1 MIWVVATSKHGSTS
15 EVADAVAEE
24 LRRAGH
30 DVERKDADRVHGFVG
45 ADAVVLGSPIY
56 GGRWLEAGRRL
67 LSDQAE
73 ALSARSVWLFSVG
86 PLGDPPKSDEPEPQ
100 ELVQSATE
108 IGAREHR
115 VFRGRLDRSG
125 LGRGERLVVR
135 AVHAPAGDFRDWEE
149 IRVWARSIADA
160 LG

>member
-1 MIWVVATSKHGSTS
+1 MIWVVATSKHGSTG
-15 EVADAVAEE
+15 EVADAVADE

-30 DVERKDADRVHGFVG
+30 DVERKDADQVHGFEG

-73 ALSARSVWLFSVG
+73 ALAARPVWLFSVG
-86 PLGDPPKSDEPEPQ
+86 PLGDPPKPDEPEPQ
-100 ELVQSATE
+100 EVVRSATE

-115 VFRGRLDRSG
+115 VFTGRLDRSE
-125 LGRGERLVVR
+125 LGRGERLMVR
-135 AVHAPAGDFRDWEE
+135 AVHAPEGDFRDWEE
-149 IRVWARSIADA
+149 IRLWARSIADA

>member
-1 MIWVVATSKHGSTS
+1 VIWVVATSKHGSTA
-15 EVADAVAEE
+15 EVADALAEE

-30 DVERKDADRVHGFVG
+30 DVERKDADQVHGFVG
-45 ADAVVLGSPIY
+45 ADAVALGSPIY

-73 ALSARSVWLFSVG
+73 ALSARPVWVFSVG
-86 PLGDPPKSDEPEPQ
+86 PLGDPPKPDEPEPQ
-100 ELVQSATE
+100 ALVQSATE

-115 VFRGRLDRSG
+115 SVQRAAGPLRARARRATDGSGGPRARRGLSRLG
-125 LGRGERLVVR
+125 
-135 AVHAPAGDFRDWEE
+135 GDPGM
-149 IRVWARSIADA
+149 ARSIADA

>member
-1 MIWVVATSKHGSTS
+1 MIWVVATSKHGSTG

-24 LRRAGH
+24 LRRSGH
-30 DVERKDADRVHGFVG
+30 DVERKDAEQVHGFDG

-73 ALSARSVWLFSVG
+73 ALSARPVWLFSVG
-86 PLGDPPKSDEPEPQ
+86 PLGDPPKPDEPEPQ

-115 VFRGRLDRSG
+115 VFSGRLDRSE
-125 LGRGERLVVR
+125 LGRGERLMVR